1 MVILGFLAAAIWID
15 AHWSPEDRALTLRLR
30 ASSEIVDTV
39 RARSLALGQRV
50 VAEARDRL
58 APVGAGPSERVQSS
72 KGDSEPLERITRE
85 DRERLDRLIAEKAR
99 AR

>member
-15 AHWSPEDRALTLRLR
+15 ARWSPQDRALTLRLR

-39 RARSLALGQRV
+39 RARSRALGRRV

-58 APVGAGPSERVQSS
+58 APVGAGPAEPERRSMRQA
-72 KGDSEPLERITRE
+72 EPLERITPE

-99 AR
+99 RR